1 MAREK
6 KKPDRPSSDAAGEIL
21 AALGLACLPPR
32 SVDAIAWI
40 ENVRWLSP
48 ESSHEIGP
56 FRFDRAPY
64 LIEPQKAVLD
74 PSVPEV
80 VLNWCSQAGKTEL
93 WLNSLLYWSEHAP
106 SPALLV
112 GPDWKS
118 VKSLSADR
126 IRPMMRDA
134 RLFNS
139 HGDSHGGAEL
149 QSGGPGSDNSAF
161 RMTLNGRM
169 PLTIVHSSSASA
181 LAQRPVRFL
190 IFDETSRMPVEARG
204 RAKEGD
210 PIALGKIRQTTFG
223 DDAKTIYVSSP
234 VEEHQC
240 RISELYEDST
250 RERYHS
256 RCPLC
261 RNLQVLRLPEM
272 NFDDVTCR
280 CLSCGQSFGQD
291 HWQSEKG
298 EWVAEN
304 PGASRRGFWL
314 NFAVSP
320 FVRWETV
327 FTEFREAV
335 HRREEGDES
344 LFRVVVATRLAENFV
359 EKIERMSEPEILLS
373 RREHYP
379 FQVPDAAKV
388 IVAAVDTQATW
399 LEYLVAAAGARG
411 ELWCLETGTIV
422 GRIETDAEAMYHE
435 LDQRLLSRQWQR
447 PDGRSMAI
455 VRCLQDSG
463 GHATGIVYRY
473 CKQYARVM
481 MAYRGSPDIIGPWK
495 RGTDATAHARLIQ
508 GNANYLKNS
517 LATRLT
523 IAVSGPGYIHF
534 GADPAQGFD
543 EEFFLQL
550 LSERK
555 EKRKRLGTIT
565 TRWVQLRERN
575 EALDLVCMILCALEM
590 YRGRLDSLEPQIVRT
605 ESEPTGTPHHSGSG
619 PWGAQPLKLN
629 LAAASD
635 WQGFGAVN
643 PREVPRSP
651 YGAHP
656 GTGISW

>member
-1 MAREK
+1 M
-6 KKPDRPSSDAAGEIL
+6 
-21 AALGLACLPPR
+21 
-32 SVDAIAWI
+32 VDPIQWL
-40 ENVRWLSP
+40 ESVRWLSP

-56 FRFDRAPY
+56 FRFNRAPY
-64 LIEPQKAVLD
+64 LEEPQRAILD
-74 PSVPEV
+74 PNVREV
-80 VLNWCSQAGKTEL
+80 VLNWASQCGKSEL
-93 WLNSLLYWSEHAP
+93 WLNGILYWSVHAP
-106 SPALLV
+106 APALLV

-126 IRPMMRDA
+126 IRPMFRDA
-134 RLFNS
+134 RLYES
-139 HGDSHGGAEL
+139 PGTKDEGTEL
-149 QSGGPGSDNSAF
+149 QRGGPGSDNSAF
-161 RMTLNGRM
+161 RMTLNGKM
-169 PLTIVHSSSASA
+169 PLTIVHASSASA
-181 LAQRPVRFL
+181 LAQRPVRYL

-210 PIALGKIRQTTFG
+210 PIALGKVRQTTFG
-223 DDAKTIYVSSP
+223 EEAKTIYVSSP

-261 RNLQVLRLPEM
+261 GHLQVLRLPEM
-272 NFDDVTCR
+272 DFGSATCR
-280 CLSCGQSFGQD
+280 CLSCGQSFAQD
-291 HWQSEKG
+291 QWQAEKG
-298 EWVAEN
+298 EWIAEN

-327 FTEFREAV
+327 FAEFREAV

-388 IVAAVDTQATW
+388 IVAALDTQTTW
-399 LEYLVAAAGARG
+399 FEYLVAAAGPRG
-411 ELWCLETGTIV
+411 ELWCLETGSIE
-422 GRIETDAEAMYHE
+422 GRIETDAEAMYQE

-447 PDGRSMAI
+447 PDGKAMAI

-463 GHATGIVYRY
+463 GHATHTVYKY
-473 CKQYARVM
+473 CRERARVM
-481 MAYRGSPDIIGPWK
+481 MAYRGSHDLVGPWK
-495 RGTDATAHARLIQ
+495 RGTDAAAHMRLIQ
-508 GNANYLKNS
+508 GNADYLKNS
-517 LATRLT
+517 LATRLEIT
-523 IAVSGPGYIHF
+523 APGPGCIHF
-534 GADPAQGFD
+534 SADPAAWFD

-590 YRGRLDSLEPQIVRT
+590 YRGTLDSLEPQVW
-605 ESEPTGTPHHSGSG
+605 EKEQAGVSPAYSPVK
-619 PWGAQPLKLN
+619 WGAQSLKLTP
-629 LAAASD
+629 ADASD
-635 WQGFGAVN
+635 WQGFGVVN
-643 PREVPRSP
+643 PQEPTRSP
-651 YGAHP
+651 FGSVP
-656 GTGISW
+656 GSGISW